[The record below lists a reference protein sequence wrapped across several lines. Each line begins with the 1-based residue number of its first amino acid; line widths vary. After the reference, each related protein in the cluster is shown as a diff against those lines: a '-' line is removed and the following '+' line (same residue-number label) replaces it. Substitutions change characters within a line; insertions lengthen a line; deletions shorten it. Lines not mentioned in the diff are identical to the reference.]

1 MKKMMLAYSG
11 PAKDLKIFIKTVARL
26 KKGVKA
32 V

>member
-11 PAKDLKIFIKTVARL
+11 PVKDLKIFIKTMVRL